1 MSKQSSGG
9 SESGS
14 NKRLNSFSHAGSQIG
29 WHGGAR
35 GDLIQK
41 EGQAEVLSNLVF
53 KIREGEGTGK
63 AQEVISAVIMTEGG

>member
-14 NKRLNSFSHAGSQIG
+14 NKRMNSFSHAGSQIG

-53 KIREGEGTGK
+53 KLGK
-63 AQEVISAVIMTEGG
+63 EKALEKHRRSFQL